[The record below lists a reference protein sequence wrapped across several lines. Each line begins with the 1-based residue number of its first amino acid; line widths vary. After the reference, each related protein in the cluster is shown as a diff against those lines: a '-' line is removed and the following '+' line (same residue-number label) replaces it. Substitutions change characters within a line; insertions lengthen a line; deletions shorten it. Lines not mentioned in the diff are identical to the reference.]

1 MGAGE
6 VIRIRVTSSS
16 PTSLDRF
23 VTAYG
28 KHRGLRMVARNGD
41 LAVTLDADRIE
52 VLGPI
57 VEAAAAAAD
66 VVITLADLDAAVLSA
81 GLEGRPSRIWAA
93 IGNAAD
99 ERAAAHDRGVAPPSE
114 LFRYVRVDMVDGQRV
129 ALDDRAPLLDN
140 PGPGPI
146 DAWPKKYDDV
156 GWHQE
161 GAENAGQPI
170 ENASTHIALYLTWL
184 IRHDL
189 IEPGFIPRPYL
200 EAVKKTEI
208 AGTNVMNRIDGK
220 LVSDLM
226 TDDGASCSD
235 EYYKAYLEEYGGV
248 FADQPDYGV
257 VGDESAFDRIAPTI
271 ERAWLDWRT
280 RHGKDSPGRARL
292 NQNLA

>member
-16 PTSLDRF
+16 AASLDRF
-23 VTAYG
+23 VIAYG
-28 KHRGLRMVARNGD
+28 KHRGVRMVARNGEVA
-41 LAVTLDADRIE
+41 LTLDANRIE

-81 GLEGRPSRIWAA
+81 GLDGRPSWIWAA

-99 ERAAAHDRGVAPPSE
+99 ERAAAHDRGVEPPGE
-114 LFRYVRVDMVDGQRV
+114 LFRYVGVDVVDGQRV
-129 ALDDRAPLLDN
+129 ALDDRPPLLDN

-146 DAWPKKYDDV
+146 DAGPTKYDDV
-156 GWHQE
+156 GWHEE
-161 GAENAGQPI
+161 GTENAGQPKQH
-170 ENASTHIALYLTWL
+170 ASTHIALYLTWL

-189 IEPGFIPRPYL
+189 IVSRVIPRRYL
-200 EAVKKTEI
+200 EAVKKSGI
-208 AGTNVMNRIDGK
+208 AGADVMSWIDAK

-226 TDDGASCSD
+226 TADGASFSD
-235 EYYKAYLEEYGGV
+235 EYYRTYLEEYGEV

-271 ERAWLDWRT
+271 ERAWLDWRM
-280 RHGKDSPGRARL
+280 RHGKDSPGEPG
-292 NQNLA
+292 